1 MSPESKEKIL
11 REIYTTYHGK
21 VFRTIYKIVRN
32 QEDAEE
38 VIQDVFLDAYTKIDS
53 FKGNASIGT
62 WIYRIAVN
70 KSLDHLKKKSR
81 KKRFAWLTSIF
92 DSDTGALIYD
102 YSDEITPQK
111 ILESKESEAIVFY
124 HINNLPNRQKE
135 AFLLFQVEQLSY
147 EEIAQAMN
155 VSIFSV
161 ESLLFR
167 AKQTLKQKLEKEYNT
182 ILHKKKK

>member
-11 REIYTTYHGK
+11 KEIYTTYHGK

-38 VIQDVFLDAYTKIDS
+38 VIQDVFLHAYTKLDS

-70 KSLDHLKKKSR
+70 KALDHLKKKSR

-92 DSDTGALIYD
+92 DSDTGALIHD
-102 YSDEITPQK
+102 YTDQVTPQK

-124 HINNLPNRQKE
+124 HINNLPKRQKE
-135 AFLLFQVEQLSY
+135 A
-147 EEIAQAMN
+147 
-155 VSIFSV
+155 
-161 ESLLFR
+161 
-167 AKQTLKQKLEKEYNT
+167 
-182 ILHKKKK
+182 